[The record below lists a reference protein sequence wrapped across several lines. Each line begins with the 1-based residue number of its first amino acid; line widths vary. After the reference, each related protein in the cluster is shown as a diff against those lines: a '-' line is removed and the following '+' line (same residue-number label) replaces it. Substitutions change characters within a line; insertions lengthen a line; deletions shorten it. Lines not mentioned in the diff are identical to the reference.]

1 MVALTELLLVAVM
14 IARGVADLS
23 ELSPALSPE
32 GASYDPREFNVV
44 EFGARGDGLSDDSQ
58 AFLAAWKR
66 ACHTENATMLVPGG
80 KAFVVNYLLLTG
92 PCATNLRLKI
102 DGIVL
107 ADTRDMIHWS
117 NITTWISIARVYDF
131 SVEGYGIIDGQGE
144 EWWRISCRRNSSYA
158 CQKHPT
164 AKFLILTLAWRLTQT
179 KPFYRHCQS
188 ELRRTSQF
196 RISIE
201 ESSNVSIKGVEI
213 LAPHDSPNTD
223 GIHLH
228 MSNNVSIEKC
238 IIGTGDDCISIAKNT
253 SNVVI
258 REIICGPGHG
268 ISIGS
273 LGRNKTPEFVSNVK
287 VENSI
292 LESTKYGLRIK
303 TWQGGQGFASNFS
316 YYNVVMMNVLQPIII
331 DQYYCDGNSS
341 FSCGTEELDAV
352 KVSNVSYSNIMGTS
366 ASSVAL
372 RFQCSLGNPCYNLV
386 LENVFLNLS
395 NGSTPSAFC
404 LNAFGQNKGLV
415 VPNSCLN
422 SSLAWQQ

>member
-1 MVALTELLLVAVM
+1 M

-144 EWWRISCRRNSSYA
+144 EWWRISCRRNSSYVSDSSYRLYSFLTFDSSA
-158 CQKHPT
+158 NITIQDL
-164 AKFLILTLAWRLTQT
+164 KFVNSPQMHLA
-179 KPFYRHCQS
+179 
-188 ELRRTSQF
+188 
-196 RISIE
+196 IE

>member
-1 MVALTELLLVAVM
+1 MH
-14 IARGVADLS
+14 
-23 ELSPALSPE
+23 
-32 GASYDPREFNVV
+32 
-44 EFGARGDGLSDDSQ
+44 
-58 AFLAAWKR
+58 LA
-66 ACHTENATMLVPGG
+66 
-80 KAFVVNYLLLTG
+80 
-92 PCATNLRLKI
+92 
-102 DGIVL
+102 
-107 ADTRDMIHWS
+107 
-117 NITTWISIARVYDF
+117 
-131 SVEGYGIIDGQGE
+131 
-144 EWWRISCRRNSSYA
+144 
-158 CQKHPT
+158 
-164 AKFLILTLAWRLTQT
+164 
-179 KPFYRHCQS
+179 
-188 ELRRTSQF
+188 
-196 RISIE
+196 IE

-404 LNAFGQNKGLV
+404 LNAFGQNKGLRSELRDKKTMV
-415 VPNSCLN
+415 AVNVDRYVDLQRMINDMVADQGSNATKSIRVKQYDSFDYPDYDHWVATNNKRALKPDCHFIEDEVALDPPHADRITRAV
-422 SSLAWQQ
+422 SLALQQEEEDNRKQLEKEVNCYTRQWVLQHQSKKPRH